1 MAETSGQSW
10 LNQIRDWGIST
21 AQKLLE
27 NKLFGGSS
35 GSAKTPS
42 PTDGG
47 GGSSALKKWLP
58 YGLIGGALVF
68 ALFAFKGKK

>member
-1 MAETSGQSW
+1 MEKASGQSW
-10 LNQIRDWGIST
+10 LDQIRDWGIST

-35 GSAKTPS
+35 GAPKTPS
-42 PTDGG
+42 PTSPDV
-47 GGSSALKKWLP
+47 SSELKKWLP
-58 YGLIGGALVF
+58 YGLIGGALIF